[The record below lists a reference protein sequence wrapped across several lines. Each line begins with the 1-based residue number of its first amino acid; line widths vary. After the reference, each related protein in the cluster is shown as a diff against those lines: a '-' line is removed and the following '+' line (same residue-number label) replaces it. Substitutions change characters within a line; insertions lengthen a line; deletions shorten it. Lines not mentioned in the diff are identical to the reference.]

1 MDTEPLIM
9 AALSGITPKPEALY
23 STAENGADYI
33 VFNDSDSRPALFGDG
48 VDQIWQSTVQVHYF
62 TKSNP
67 KANTKAIRIALRNAG
82 FVLSSQYRTF
92 ESDTGYYHT
101 IIEATIT
108 GASDM
113 EE

>member
-1 MDTEPLIM
+1 METSQLLMD
-9 AALSGITPKPEALY
+9 ALSGLNLPVSALKY
-23 STAENGADYI
+23 TGNATEYI
-33 VFNDSDSRPALFGDG
+33 VVNDADVRPVLFGDG
-48 VDQIWQSTVQVHYF
+48 IDQVWKATVQVHYF
-62 TKSNP
+62 TKTNP
-67 KANTKAIRIALRNAG
+67 KIKTKSIRIALRDAG

-108 GASDM
+108 DASDT